1 MKKQL
6 HDYEGYT
13 AFERLE
19 VAADRTNPSLTFDK
33 LNENEHEAKA
43 YDMLSKISNKA
54 DDVVHPAIS
63 PFNYIANAGWIVEDE
78 VGFSG
83 WKVVTGE
90 GLGTNDKG
98 KPRLSTVWE
107 TSWWHSIEPSI
118 PRKLVGGPFK
128 ASLGDYHLGINA
140 LFYLQKFCPIID
152 YRITYDKPVKIGEV
166 IENITTDVGM
176 QNDQLQQECIQRIYG
191 TDKIV
196 GHCWTNHH
204 VPEDKKD
211 EV

>member
-13 AFERLE
+13 AFERHQIG
-19 VAADRTNPSLTFDK
+19 
-33 LNENEHEAKA
+33 EN
-43 YDMLSKISNKA
+43 KIEGA
-54 DDVVHPAIS
+54 EFQDVNLQGYEINGNSVPA
-63 PFNYIANAGWIVEDE
+63 FYYMTNAGWVVEDE

-83 WKVVTGE
+83 WQVVKGE
-90 GLGTNDKG
+90 GLGSNDLG

-118 PRKLVGGPFK
+118 PRKLVGGPFR
-128 ASLGDYHLGINA
+128 AAIGDYTLGINA
-140 LFYLQKFCPIID
+140 LFYLHKFCPIID
-152 YRITYDKPVKIGEV
+152 YRVTYDKAVKIGEV
-166 IENITTDVGM
+166 MENLVTDVSIHNGQM
-176 QNDQLQQECIQRIYG
+176 QQECVQRIYG